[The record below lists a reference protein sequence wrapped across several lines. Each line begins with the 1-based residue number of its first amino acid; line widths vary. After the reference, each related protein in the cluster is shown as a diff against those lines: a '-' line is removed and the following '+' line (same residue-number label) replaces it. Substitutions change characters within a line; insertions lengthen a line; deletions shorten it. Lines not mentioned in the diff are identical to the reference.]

1 MFGKLFKSRKQMIMC
16 ALLIVLAFLVFQK
29 CGGRKLFYSG
39 SPIDI
44 KEKSTKKLSEL
55 EAKEECVGESYYTQ
69 FGPRAVCHGQATI
82 NDHMNW
88 ELVSGIGS
96 D

>member
-1 MFGKLFKSRKQMIMC
+1 MFGKLFKSRKQMIMF
-16 ALLIVLAFLVFQK
+16 ALLVVLAFLVFQR
-29 CGGRKLFYSG
+29 CGGRKLFYG
-39 SPIDI
+39 APIEI
-44 KEKSTKKLSEL
+44 REKSTKSLSEL
-55 EAKEECVGESYYTQ
+55 EAKEECLENSYYTQ
-69 FGPRAVCHGQATI
+69 FGPRGVCQGQATV